1 MGQQPAARV
10 NEAFHFVHTGVDYAG
25 PFELKRGNP
34 RRPTITKCW
43 LAMFVCLAT
52 KLVHIEVVSSASTEA
67 FVAAL
72 KRFASRKG
80 RAKHI
85 YSDHGT
91 NFVGA
96 RNQLKKFYDYLGHLR
111 FPLDSDNPVAPHP
124 RKGTSL
130 RSHLGGSGEA
140 G

>member
-1 MGQQPAARV
+1 M

-25 PFELKRGNP
+25 PFELKSGNP

-67 FVAAL
+67 SL

-80 RAKHI
+80 SI

-96 RNQLKKFYDYLGHLR
+96 RHQLKEFYKFLSLSSTDKAI
-111 FPLDSDNPVAPHP
+111 SDFLLTQRIQWHHIPEKAPHF
-124 RKGTSL
+124 
-130 RSHLGGSGEA
+130 GGIWEA
-140 G
+140 VANIT